1 MLLTRHQI
9 RSARRD
15 RPLPPCAR
23 GASGDALLDAVCL
36 RFALTPDVRW
46 SAVAEARARLAAAGA
61 PSAEALAGMLVARCG
76 R

>member
-1 MLLTRHQI
+1 MQLTRHQI

-15 RPLPPCAR
+15 QPLPACAR
-23 GASGDALLDAVCL
+23 GASGDALLDALCL

-46 SAVAEARARLAAAGA
+46 PEVEEARARLAAAGA
-61 PSAEALAGMLVARCG
+61 PSAEALARMLVARG